1 MYYFIELAGSIT
13 NIALL
18 SLFMSRLFVRN
29 KIQSKWHYTF
39 LTLLCTGQ
47 CVLSLFPNWVIPRT
61 LYLLLGGFLLARLF
75 YEVQTWPAAFASGSF
90 FVLGSVVEILAMLL
104 IGVRLPDTD
113 LLMQVGAARLIYVV
127 FSNLIQIPLLILVSH
142 FFNRE
147 ESDLRIV
154 WLLPLISIQL
164 ASISVCY
171 VVQCHAADKDFPD
184 YMVFFMAVLLFVNI
198 MIVFYVEAL
207 RKNEKEKYLAEL
219 TEQHYHLQIEYYQQL
234 LEKQQETKALWHDIK
249 KYTTAMQAVAAQ
261 NDSEQLRQIAQAAA
275 DAYERVKDI
284 SAVGNPVVDALLNQ
298 YLRSA
303 KENQI
308 QVLLD
313 ITIPEVLA
321 ISTLLLSVVIGNT
334 FDNAIEA
341 CRLIAPEKRVIHL
354 QLRKQNRILFY
365 SIENP
370 YIDAVTQLRVGKH
383 HGYGL
388 KNVERAVN
396 QNKAEKDLLALKTEI
411 LAVIKG
417 ESAFPK
423 DTLAEMIAAQE
434 KKHTEL
440 DTLCEEASAELERNA
455 ELMANVSRLY
465 DELISYADLYD
476 SANFEAKKMIV
487 NQLIRRVDVYRGYQI
502 NISFN
507 FDLTPYIEGE

>member
-1 MYYFIELAGSIT
+1 MYYFIELAGSVT

-29 KIQSKWHYTF
+29 KIQSKWYFAF
-39 LTLLCTGQ
+39 LILLCTGQ

-113 LLMQVGAARLIYVV
+113 LLMQAGAARVIYVV

-249 KYTTAMQAVAAQ
+249 KYTAAMQAVAAQ
-261 NDSEQLRQIAQAAA
+261 NDSEQLRQIAQAAE

-303 KENQI
+303 KENRI

-396 QNKAEKDLLALKTEI
+396 QNNGNFQLEKVDGNFIVQIRLN
-411 LAVIKG
+411 
-417 ESAFPK
+417 
-423 DTLAEMIAAQE
+423 
-434 KKHTEL
+434 
-440 DTLCEEASAELERNA
+440 CEN
-455 ELMANVSRLY
+455 
-465 DELISYADLYD
+465 
-476 SANFEAKKMIV
+476 
-487 NQLIRRVDVYRGYQI
+487 
-502 NISFN
+502 
-507 FDLTPYIEGE
+507 

>member
-1 MYYFIELAGSIT
+1 MYYFIELAGSVT

-29 KIQSKWHYTF
+29 KIQSKWHSAF

-113 LLMQVGAARLIYVV
+113 LLMQAGAVRVIYVV
-127 FSNLIQIPLLILVSH
+127 FSNLLQIPLLILVSH

-154 WLLPLISIQL
+154 WLFPLISIQL

-184 YMVFFMAVLLFVNI
+184 YMVFFIAVLLFVNI

-249 KYTTAMQAVAAQ
+249 KYTAAMQAVAAQ
-261 NDSEQLRQIAQAAA
+261 NDSEQLRQIAQAAE

-308 QVLLD
+308 QVLFD

-341 CRLIAPEKRVIHL
+341 CRLINPEKREIHL

-396 QNKAEKDLLALKTEI
+396 QNNGNFQLEKVDGNFIVQIRLN
-411 LAVIKG
+411 
-417 ESAFPK
+417 
-423 DTLAEMIAAQE
+423 
-434 KKHTEL
+434 
-440 DTLCEEASAELERNA
+440 CEN
-455 ELMANVSRLY
+455 
-465 DELISYADLYD
+465 
-476 SANFEAKKMIV
+476 
-487 NQLIRRVDVYRGYQI
+487 
-502 NISFN
+502 
-507 FDLTPYIEGE
+507 

>member
-207 RKNEKEKYLAEL
+207 RKNEQEKYLAEL

-249 KYTTAMQAVAAQ
+249 KYTAAMQAVAAQ
-261 NDSEQLRQIAQAAA
+261 NDSEQLRQIAQAAE

-341 CRLIAPEKRVIHL
+341 CRLINPEKREIHL

-396 QNKAEKDLLALKTEI
+396 QNNGNFQLEKVDGNFIVQIRLN
-411 LAVIKG
+411 
-417 ESAFPK
+417 
-423 DTLAEMIAAQE
+423 
-434 KKHTEL
+434 
-440 DTLCEEASAELERNA
+440 CEN
-455 ELMANVSRLY
+455 
-465 DELISYADLYD
+465 
-476 SANFEAKKMIV
+476 
-487 NQLIRRVDVYRGYQI
+487 
-502 NISFN
+502 
-507 FDLTPYIEGE
+507 

>member
-1 MYYFIELAGSIT
+1 MYYFIELAGSVT

-29 KIQSKWHYTF
+29 KIQSKWYFAF
-39 LTLLCTGQ
+39 LILLCTGQ

-104 IGVRLPDTD
+104 IDVRLPDTD
-113 LLMQVGAARLIYVV
+113 LLMQAGAARVIYVV

-249 KYTTAMQAVAAQ
+249 KYTAAMQAVAAQ
-261 NDSEQLRQIAQAAA
+261 NDSEQLRQIAQAAE

-396 QNKAEKDLLALKTEI
+396 QNNGNFQVEKSKGLF
-411 LAVIKG
+411 VIQIRLNC
-417 ESAFPK
+417 ES
-423 DTLAEMIAAQE
+423 
-434 KKHTEL
+434 
-440 DTLCEEASAELERNA
+440 
-455 ELMANVSRLY
+455 
-465 DELISYADLYD
+465 
-476 SANFEAKKMIV
+476 
-487 NQLIRRVDVYRGYQI
+487 
-502 NISFN
+502 
-507 FDLTPYIEGE
+507 

>member
-61 LYLLLGGFLLARLF
+61 LYLLLGGFLLARVF

-396 QNKAEKDLLALKTEI
+396 QNNGNFQVEKVDGNFIVQIRLN
-411 LAVIKG
+411 
-417 ESAFPK
+417 
-423 DTLAEMIAAQE
+423 
-434 KKHTEL
+434 
-440 DTLCEEASAELERNA
+440 CEN
-455 ELMANVSRLY
+455 
-465 DELISYADLYD
+465 
-476 SANFEAKKMIV
+476 
-487 NQLIRRVDVYRGYQI
+487 
-502 NISFN
+502 
-507 FDLTPYIEGE
+507 

>member
-1 MYYFIELAGSIT
+1 MYYFIELAGSVT

-29 KIQSKWHYTF
+29 KIQSKWYFAF
-39 LTLLCTGQ
+39 LILLCTGQ

-113 LLMQVGAARLIYVV
+113 LLIQAGAARVNYVV

-249 KYTTAMQAVAAQ
+249 KYTAAMQAVAAQ
-261 NDSEQLRQIAQAAA
+261 NDSEQLRQIAQAAE

-396 QNKAEKDLLALKTEI
+396 QNNGNFQLEKVDGNFIVQIRLN
-411 LAVIKG
+411 
-417 ESAFPK
+417 
-423 DTLAEMIAAQE
+423 
-434 KKHTEL
+434 
-440 DTLCEEASAELERNA
+440 CEN
-455 ELMANVSRLY
+455 
-465 DELISYADLYD
+465 
-476 SANFEAKKMIV
+476 
-487 NQLIRRVDVYRGYQI
+487 
-502 NISFN
+502 
-507 FDLTPYIEGE
+507 

>member
-1 MYYFIELAGSIT
+1 MYYFIELAGSVT

-29 KIQSKWHYTF
+29 KIQSKWYFAF
-39 LTLLCTGQ
+39 LILLCTGQ

-113 LLMQVGAARLIYVV
+113 LLMQAGAARVIYVV

-249 KYTTAMQAVAAQ
+249 KYTAAMQAVAAQ
-261 NDSEQLRQIAQAAA
+261 NDSEQLRQIAQAAE

-388 KNVERAVN
+388 KNVERVVN
-396 QNKAEKDLLALKTEI
+396 QNNGNFQVEKSKGLF
-411 LAVIKG
+411 VIQIRLNC
-417 ESAFPK
+417 ES
-423 DTLAEMIAAQE
+423 
-434 KKHTEL
+434 
-440 DTLCEEASAELERNA
+440 
-455 ELMANVSRLY
+455 
-465 DELISYADLYD
+465 
-476 SANFEAKKMIV
+476 
-487 NQLIRRVDVYRGYQI
+487 
-502 NISFN
+502 
-507 FDLTPYIEGE
+507 

>member
-29 KIQSKWHYTF
+29 KVQSKWHYTF

-104 IGVRLPDTD
+104 IGVRLPDMD

-249 KYTTAMQAVAAQ
+249 KYTAAMQAVAAQ
-261 NDSEQLRQIAQAAA
+261 NDSKQLRQIAQAAA

-341 CRLIAPEKRVIHL
+341 CRLIAPEKRMIHL

-396 QNKAEKDLLALKTEI
+396 QNNGNFQLEKVDGNFIVQIRLN
-411 LAVIKG
+411 
-417 ESAFPK
+417 
-423 DTLAEMIAAQE
+423 
-434 KKHTEL
+434 
-440 DTLCEEASAELERNA
+440 CEN
-455 ELMANVSRLY
+455 
-465 DELISYADLYD
+465 
-476 SANFEAKKMIV
+476 
-487 NQLIRRVDVYRGYQI
+487 
-502 NISFN
+502 
-507 FDLTPYIEGE
+507 

>member
-1 MYYFIELAGSIT
+1 MYYFIELAGSVT

-29 KIQSKWHYTF
+29 KIQSKWHSAF

-113 LLMQVGAARLIYVV
+113 LLMQAGAVRVIYVV
-127 FSNLIQIPLLILVSH
+127 FSNLLQIPLLILVSH

-184 YMVFFMAVLLFVNI
+184 YMVFFIAVLLFVNI

-354 QLRKQNRILFY
+354 QLRKQNQILFY

-396 QNKAEKDLLALKTEI
+396 QNNGNFQLEKVDGNFIVQIRLN
-411 LAVIKG
+411 
-417 ESAFPK
+417 
-423 DTLAEMIAAQE
+423 
-434 KKHTEL
+434 
-440 DTLCEEASAELERNA
+440 CEN
-455 ELMANVSRLY
+455 
-465 DELISYADLYD
+465 
-476 SANFEAKKMIV
+476 
-487 NQLIRRVDVYRGYQI
+487 
-502 NISFN
+502 
-507 FDLTPYIEGE
+507 

>member
-39 LTLLCTGQ
+39 LTLLCTAQ

-249 KYTTAMQAVAAQ
+249 KYTAAMQAVAAQ
-261 NDSEQLRQIAQAAA
+261 NDSEQLRQIAQAAE

-341 CRLIAPEKRVIHL
+341 CRLINPEKREIHL

-396 QNKAEKDLLALKTEI
+396 QNNGNFQLEKVDGNFIVQIRLN
-411 LAVIKG
+411 
-417 ESAFPK
+417 
-423 DTLAEMIAAQE
+423 
-434 KKHTEL
+434 
-440 DTLCEEASAELERNA
+440 CEN
-455 ELMANVSRLY
+455 
-465 DELISYADLYD
+465 
-476 SANFEAKKMIV
+476 
-487 NQLIRRVDVYRGYQI
+487 
-502 NISFN
+502 
-507 FDLTPYIEGE
+507 

>member
-29 KIQSKWHYTF
+29 KVQSKWHYTF

-47 CVLSLFPNWVIPRT
+47 CVLSLFPNWVIPRA

-104 IGVRLPDTD
+104 IGVRLPDMD

-249 KYTTAMQAVAAQ
+249 KYTAAMQAVAAQ

-341 CRLIAPEKRVIHL
+341 CRLIAPEKRMIHL

-396 QNKAEKDLLALKTEI
+396 QNNGNFQLEKVDGNFIVQIRLN
-411 LAVIKG
+411 
-417 ESAFPK
+417 
-423 DTLAEMIAAQE
+423 
-434 KKHTEL
+434 
-440 DTLCEEASAELERNA
+440 CEN
-455 ELMANVSRLY
+455 
-465 DELISYADLYD
+465 
-476 SANFEAKKMIV
+476 
-487 NQLIRRVDVYRGYQI
+487 
-502 NISFN
+502 
-507 FDLTPYIEGE
+507 

>member
-1 MYYFIELAGSIT
+1 MYYFIELAGSVT

-29 KIQSKWHYTF
+29 KIQSKWYFAF
-39 LTLLCTGQ
+39 LILLCTGQ

-113 LLMQVGAARLIYVV
+113 LLMQAGAARVIYVV

-249 KYTTAMQAVAAQ
+249 KYTAAMQAVAAQ

-396 QNKAEKDLLALKTEI
+396 QNNGNFQLEKVDGNFIVQIRLN
-411 LAVIKG
+411 
-417 ESAFPK
+417 
-423 DTLAEMIAAQE
+423 
-434 KKHTEL
+434 
-440 DTLCEEASAELERNA
+440 CEN
-455 ELMANVSRLY
+455 
-465 DELISYADLYD
+465 
-476 SANFEAKKMIV
+476 
-487 NQLIRRVDVYRGYQI
+487 
-502 NISFN
+502 
-507 FDLTPYIEGE
+507 

>member
-383 HGYGL
+383 HGYERLSRDDFGKDDDQQRESNSISNQKAML
-388 KNVERAVN
+388 EEFAARQGFTNIVHFTDDGISGTCFDRPGFLAMMKEVEAGNVEYLCIKDMSRMGRDYLKVGQIMEILRQRGVRLIAINDGVDSARAVRRI
-396 QNKAEKDLLALKTEI
+396 DLL
-411 LAVIKG
+411 
-417 ESAFPK
+417 
-423 DTLAEMIAAQE
+423 
-434 KKHTEL
+434 
-440 DTLCEEASAELERNA
+440 
-455 ELMANVSRLY
+455 
-465 DELISYADLYD
+465 
-476 SANFEAKKMIV
+476 
-487 NQLIRRVDVYRGYQI
+487 RRPVR
-502 NISFN
+502 
-507 FDLTPYIEGE
+507 

>member
-1 MYYFIELAGSIT
+1 MYYFIELAGSVT

-29 KIQSKWHYTF
+29 KIQSKWHSAF

-113 LLMQVGAARLIYVV
+113 LLMQAGAVRVIYVV
-127 FSNLIQIPLLILVSH
+127 FSNLLQIPLLILVSH

-147 ESDLRIV
+147 ESDLRMV

-249 KYTTAMQAVAAQ
+249 KYTAAMQAVAAQ
-261 NDSEQLRQIAQAAA
+261 NDSEQLRQIAQAAE

-396 QNKAEKDLLALKTEI
+396 QNNGNFQVEKSKGLF
-411 LAVIKG
+411 VIQIRLNC
-417 ESAFPK
+417 ES
-423 DTLAEMIAAQE
+423 
-434 KKHTEL
+434 
-440 DTLCEEASAELERNA
+440 
-455 ELMANVSRLY
+455 
-465 DELISYADLYD
+465 
-476 SANFEAKKMIV
+476 
-487 NQLIRRVDVYRGYQI
+487 
-502 NISFN
+502 
-507 FDLTPYIEGE
+507 

>member
-1 MYYFIELAGSIT
+1 MYYFIELAGSVT

-29 KIQSKWHYTF
+29 KIQSKWHSAF

-113 LLMQVGAARLIYVV
+113 LLMQAGAVRVIYVV
-127 FSNLIQIPLLILVSH
+127 FSNLLQIPLLILVSH

-396 QNKAEKDLLALKTEI
+396 QNNGNFQVEKVDGNFIVQIRLN
-411 LAVIKG
+411 
-417 ESAFPK
+417 
-423 DTLAEMIAAQE
+423 
-434 KKHTEL
+434 
-440 DTLCEEASAELERNA
+440 CEN
-455 ELMANVSRLY
+455 
-465 DELISYADLYD
+465 
-476 SANFEAKKMIV
+476 
-487 NQLIRRVDVYRGYQI
+487 
-502 NISFN
+502 
-507 FDLTPYIEGE
+507 

>member
-1 MYYFIELAGSIT
+1 MYYFIELAGSVT

-29 KIQSKWHYTF
+29 KIQSKWYFAF
-39 LTLLCTGQ
+39 LILLCTGQ

-113 LLMQVGAARLIYVV
+113 LLMQAGAARVIYVV

-147 ESDLRIV
+147 ESNLRIV

-249 KYTTAMQAVAAQ
+249 KYTAAMQAVAAQ
-261 NDSEQLRQIAQAAA
+261 NDSEQLRQIAQAAE

-284 SAVGNPVVDALLNQ
+284 SAVGNSVVDALLNQ

-396 QNKAEKDLLALKTEI
+396 QNNGNFQVEKSKGLF
-411 LAVIKG
+411 VIQIRLNC
-417 ESAFPK
+417 ES
-423 DTLAEMIAAQE
+423 
-434 KKHTEL
+434 
-440 DTLCEEASAELERNA
+440 
-455 ELMANVSRLY
+455 
-465 DELISYADLYD
+465 
-476 SANFEAKKMIV
+476 
-487 NQLIRRVDVYRGYQI
+487 
-502 NISFN
+502 
-507 FDLTPYIEGE
+507 

>member
-1 MYYFIELAGSIT
+1 MYYFIELAGSVT

-29 KIQSKWHYTF
+29 KIQSKWYFAF
-39 LTLLCTGQ
+39 LILLCTGQ

-113 LLMQVGAARLIYVV
+113 LLMQAGAARVIYVV

-154 WLLPLISIQL
+154 WLLPLISIHL

-249 KYTTAMQAVAAQ
+249 KYTAAMQAVAAQ
-261 NDSEQLRQIAQAAA
+261 NDSEQLRQIAQAAE

-396 QNKAEKDLLALKTEI
+396 QNNGNFQVEKSKGLF
-411 LAVIKG
+411 VIQIRLNC
-417 ESAFPK
+417 ES
-423 DTLAEMIAAQE
+423 
-434 KKHTEL
+434 
-440 DTLCEEASAELERNA
+440 
-455 ELMANVSRLY
+455 
-465 DELISYADLYD
+465 
-476 SANFEAKKMIV
+476 
-487 NQLIRRVDVYRGYQI
+487 
-502 NISFN
+502 
-507 FDLTPYIEGE
+507 

>member
-1 MYYFIELAGSIT
+1 MYYFIELAGSVT

-29 KIQSKWHYTF
+29 KIQSKWYFAF
-39 LTLLCTGQ
+39 LILLCTGQ

-113 LLMQVGAARLIYVV
+113 LLMQAGAARVIYVV

-142 FFNRE
+142 FLNRE

-249 KYTTAMQAVAAQ
+249 KYTAAMQAVAAQ
-261 NDSEQLRQIAQAAA
+261 NDSEQLRQIAQAAE

-396 QNKAEKDLLALKTEI
+396 QNNGNFQVEKSKGLF
-411 LAVIKG
+411 VIQIRLNC
-417 ESAFPK
+417 ES
-423 DTLAEMIAAQE
+423 
-434 KKHTEL
+434 
-440 DTLCEEASAELERNA
+440 
-455 ELMANVSRLY
+455 
-465 DELISYADLYD
+465 
-476 SANFEAKKMIV
+476 
-487 NQLIRRVDVYRGYQI
+487 
-502 NISFN
+502 
-507 FDLTPYIEGE
+507 

>member
-29 KIQSKWHYTF
+29 KVQSKWHYTF

-104 IGVRLPDTD
+104 IGVRLPDMD

-249 KYTTAMQAVAAQ
+249 KYTAAMQAVAAQ
-261 NDSEQLRQIAQAAA
+261 NDSEQLRQIVQAAA

-341 CRLIAPEKRVIHL
+341 CRLIAPEKRMIHL

-396 QNKAEKDLLALKTEI
+396 QNNGNFQLEKVDGNFIVQIRLN
-411 LAVIKG
+411 
-417 ESAFPK
+417 
-423 DTLAEMIAAQE
+423 
-434 KKHTEL
+434 
-440 DTLCEEASAELERNA
+440 CEN
-455 ELMANVSRLY
+455 
-465 DELISYADLYD
+465 
-476 SANFEAKKMIV
+476 
-487 NQLIRRVDVYRGYQI
+487 
-502 NISFN
+502 
-507 FDLTPYIEGE
+507 

>member
-1 MYYFIELAGSIT
+1 MYYFIELAGSVT

-29 KIQSKWHYTF
+29 KIQSKWYFAF
-39 LTLLCTGQ
+39 LILLCTGQ

-113 LLMQVGAARLIYVV
+113 LLMQAGAARVIYVV

-154 WLLPLISIQL
+154 WLLPLISTQL

-249 KYTTAMQAVAAQ
+249 KYTAAMQAVAAQ
-261 NDSEQLRQIAQAAA
+261 NDSEQLRQIAQAAE

-396 QNKAEKDLLALKTEI
+396 QNNGNFQVEKSKGLF
-411 LAVIKG
+411 VIQIRLNC
-417 ESAFPK
+417 ES
-423 DTLAEMIAAQE
+423 
-434 KKHTEL
+434 
-440 DTLCEEASAELERNA
+440 
-455 ELMANVSRLY
+455 
-465 DELISYADLYD
+465 
-476 SANFEAKKMIV
+476 
-487 NQLIRRVDVYRGYQI
+487 
-502 NISFN
+502 
-507 FDLTPYIEGE
+507 

>member
-29 KIQSKWHYTF
+29 KVQSKWHYTF

-47 CVLSLFPNWVIPRT
+47 CVLSLFPNWLIPRT

-104 IGVRLPDTD
+104 IGVRLPDMD

-249 KYTTAMQAVAAQ
+249 KYTAAMQAVAAQ

-341 CRLIAPEKRVIHL
+341 CRLIAPEKRMIHL

-396 QNKAEKDLLALKTEI
+396 QNNGNFQLEKVDGNFIVQIRLN
-411 LAVIKG
+411 
-417 ESAFPK
+417 
-423 DTLAEMIAAQE
+423 
-434 KKHTEL
+434 
-440 DTLCEEASAELERNA
+440 CEN
-455 ELMANVSRLY
+455 
-465 DELISYADLYD
+465 
-476 SANFEAKKMIV
+476 
-487 NQLIRRVDVYRGYQI
+487 
-502 NISFN
+502 
-507 FDLTPYIEGE
+507 

>member
-1 MYYFIELAGSIT
+1 MYYFIELTGSIT

-29 KIQSKWHYTF
+29 KVQSKWHYTF

-104 IGVRLPDTD
+104 IGVRLPDMD

-249 KYTTAMQAVAAQ
+249 KYTAAMQAVAAQ

-341 CRLIAPEKRVIHL
+341 CRLIAPEKRMIHL

-396 QNKAEKDLLALKTEI
+396 QNNGNFQLEKVDGNFIVQIRLN
-411 LAVIKG
+411 
-417 ESAFPK
+417 
-423 DTLAEMIAAQE
+423 
-434 KKHTEL
+434 
-440 DTLCEEASAELERNA
+440 CEN
-455 ELMANVSRLY
+455 
-465 DELISYADLYD
+465 
-476 SANFEAKKMIV
+476 
-487 NQLIRRVDVYRGYQI
+487 
-502 NISFN
+502 
-507 FDLTPYIEGE
+507 

>member
-29 KIQSKWHYTF
+29 KVQSKWHYTF

-113 LLMQVGAARLIYVV
+113 LLMQAGVVRVIYVV
-127 FSNLIQIPLLILVSH
+127 FSNLLQIPLLILVSH

-249 KYTTAMQAVAAQ
+249 KYTAAMQAVAAQ

-341 CRLIAPEKRVIHL
+341 CRLIAPEKRMIHL

-396 QNKAEKDLLALKTEI
+396 QNNGNFQLEKVDGNFIVQIRLN
-411 LAVIKG
+411 
-417 ESAFPK
+417 
-423 DTLAEMIAAQE
+423 
-434 KKHTEL
+434 
-440 DTLCEEASAELERNA
+440 CEN
-455 ELMANVSRLY
+455 
-465 DELISYADLYD
+465 
-476 SANFEAKKMIV
+476 
-487 NQLIRRVDVYRGYQI
+487 
-502 NISFN
+502 
-507 FDLTPYIEGE
+507 

>member
-29 KIQSKWHYTF
+29 KVQSKWHYTF

-104 IGVRLPDTD
+104 IGVRLPDMD

-142 FFNRE
+142 FFNRK

-219 TEQHYHLQIEYYQQL
+219 TEQHCHLQIEYYQQL

-249 KYTTAMQAVAAQ
+249 KYTAAMQAVAAQ

-341 CRLIAPEKRVIHL
+341 CRLIAPEKRMIHL

-396 QNKAEKDLLALKTEI
+396 QNNGNFQLEKVDGNFIVQIRLN
-411 LAVIKG
+411 
-417 ESAFPK
+417 
-423 DTLAEMIAAQE
+423 
-434 KKHTEL
+434 
-440 DTLCEEASAELERNA
+440 CEN
-455 ELMANVSRLY
+455 
-465 DELISYADLYD
+465 
-476 SANFEAKKMIV
+476 
-487 NQLIRRVDVYRGYQI
+487 
-502 NISFN
+502 
-507 FDLTPYIEGE
+507 

>member
-1 MYYFIELAGSIT
+1 MYYFIELAGSVT

-29 KIQSKWHYTF
+29 KIQSKWYFAF
-39 LTLLCTGQ
+39 LILLCTGQ

-113 LLMQVGAARLIYVV
+113 LLMQAGAARVIYVV

-147 ESDLRIV
+147 ESDLWIV

-249 KYTTAMQAVAAQ
+249 KYTAAMQAVAAQ
-261 NDSEQLRQIAQAAA
+261 NDSEQLRQIAQAAE

-396 QNKAEKDLLALKTEI
+396 QNNGNFQVEKSKGLF
-411 LAVIKG
+411 VIQIRLNC
-417 ESAFPK
+417 ES
-423 DTLAEMIAAQE
+423 
-434 KKHTEL
+434 
-440 DTLCEEASAELERNA
+440 
-455 ELMANVSRLY
+455 
-465 DELISYADLYD
+465 
-476 SANFEAKKMIV
+476 
-487 NQLIRRVDVYRGYQI
+487 
-502 NISFN
+502 
-507 FDLTPYIEGE
+507 

>member
-104 IGVRLPDTD
+104 VGVRLPDTD

-249 KYTTAMQAVAAQ
+249 KYTAAMQAVAAQ
-261 NDSEQLRQIAQAAA
+261 NDSEQLRQIAQAAE

-341 CRLIAPEKRVIHL
+341 CRLINPEKREIHL

-396 QNKAEKDLLALKTEI
+396 QNNGNFQLEKVDGNFIVQIRLN
-411 LAVIKG
+411 
-417 ESAFPK
+417 
-423 DTLAEMIAAQE
+423 
-434 KKHTEL
+434 
-440 DTLCEEASAELERNA
+440 CEN
-455 ELMANVSRLY
+455 
-465 DELISYADLYD
+465 
-476 SANFEAKKMIV
+476 
-487 NQLIRRVDVYRGYQI
+487 
-502 NISFN
+502 
-507 FDLTPYIEGE
+507 

>member
-1 MYYFIELAGSIT
+1 MYYFIELAGSVT

-29 KIQSKWHYTF
+29 KIQSKWYFAF
-39 LTLLCTGQ
+39 LILLCTGQ

-113 LLMQVGAARLIYVV
+113 LLMQAGAARVIYVV

-249 KYTTAMQAVAAQ
+249 KYTAAMQAVAAQ
-261 NDSEQLRQIAQAAA
+261 NDSEQLRQIAQAAE

-396 QNKAEKDLLALKTEI
+396 QNNGNFQLEKVDGNFI
-411 LAVIKG
+411 VQIRVN
-417 ESAFPK
+417 
-423 DTLAEMIAAQE
+423 
-434 KKHTEL
+434 
-440 DTLCEEASAELERNA
+440 CEN
-455 ELMANVSRLY
+455 
-465 DELISYADLYD
+465 
-476 SANFEAKKMIV
+476 
-487 NQLIRRVDVYRGYQI
+487 
-502 NISFN
+502 
-507 FDLTPYIEGE
+507 

>member
-29 KIQSKWHYTF
+29 KVQSKWHYTF

-104 IGVRLPDTD
+104 IGVRLPDMD

-207 RKNEKEKYLAEL
+207 RKNEKEKYLEEL

-249 KYTTAMQAVAAQ
+249 KYTAAMQAVAAQ

-341 CRLIAPEKRVIHL
+341 CRLIAPEKRMIHL

-396 QNKAEKDLLALKTEI
+396 QNNGNFQLEKVDGNFIVQIRLN
-411 LAVIKG
+411 
-417 ESAFPK
+417 
-423 DTLAEMIAAQE
+423 
-434 KKHTEL
+434 
-440 DTLCEEASAELERNA
+440 CEN
-455 ELMANVSRLY
+455 
-465 DELISYADLYD
+465 
-476 SANFEAKKMIV
+476 
-487 NQLIRRVDVYRGYQI
+487 
-502 NISFN
+502 
-507 FDLTPYIEGE
+507 

>member
-29 KIQSKWHYTF
+29 KVQSKWHYTF

-104 IGVRLPDTD
+104 IGVRLPDMD

-249 KYTTAMQAVAAQ
+249 KYTAAMQAVAAQ

-341 CRLIAPEKRVIHL
+341 CRLIAPEKRMIHL

-396 QNKAEKDLLALKTEI
+396 QNNGNFQLEKVDGNFIVQIRLT
-411 LAVIKG
+411 
-417 ESAFPK
+417 
-423 DTLAEMIAAQE
+423 
-434 KKHTEL
+434 
-440 DTLCEEASAELERNA
+440 CEN
-455 ELMANVSRLY
+455 
-465 DELISYADLYD
+465 
-476 SANFEAKKMIV
+476 
-487 NQLIRRVDVYRGYQI
+487 
-502 NISFN
+502 
-507 FDLTPYIEGE
+507 

>member
-29 KIQSKWHYTF
+29 KVQSKWHYTF

-90 FVLGSVVEILAMLL
+90 FVLGSVIEILAMLL

-113 LLMQVGAARLIYVV
+113 LLMQAGAVRVIYVV
-127 FSNLIQIPLLILVSH
+127 FSNLLQIPLLILVSH

-198 MIVFYVEAL
+198 VIVFYVEAL

-249 KYTTAMQAVAAQ
+249 KYTAAMQAVAAQ

-341 CRLIAPEKRVIHL
+341 CRLIAPEKRMIHL

-396 QNKAEKDLLALKTEI
+396 QNNGNFQLEKVDGNFIVQIRLN
-411 LAVIKG
+411 
-417 ESAFPK
+417 
-423 DTLAEMIAAQE
+423 
-434 KKHTEL
+434 
-440 DTLCEEASAELERNA
+440 CEN
-455 ELMANVSRLY
+455 
-465 DELISYADLYD
+465 
-476 SANFEAKKMIV
+476 
-487 NQLIRRVDVYRGYQI
+487 
-502 NISFN
+502 
-507 FDLTPYIEGE
+507 

>member
-29 KIQSKWHYTF
+29 KVQSKWHYTF
-39 LTLLCTGQ
+39 LTLLCTRQ

-104 IGVRLPDTD
+104 IGVRLPDMD

-249 KYTTAMQAVAAQ
+249 KYTAAMQAVAAQ

-341 CRLIAPEKRVIHL
+341 CRLIAPEKRMIHL

-396 QNKAEKDLLALKTEI
+396 QNNGNFQLEKVDGNFIVQIRLN
-411 LAVIKG
+411 
-417 ESAFPK
+417 
-423 DTLAEMIAAQE
+423 
-434 KKHTEL
+434 
-440 DTLCEEASAELERNA
+440 CEN
-455 ELMANVSRLY
+455 
-465 DELISYADLYD
+465 
-476 SANFEAKKMIV
+476 
-487 NQLIRRVDVYRGYQI
+487 
-502 NISFN
+502 
-507 FDLTPYIEGE
+507 

>member
-29 KIQSKWHYTF
+29 KVQSKWHYTF

-113 LLMQVGAARLIYVV
+113 LLMQAGAVRVIYVV
-127 FSNLIQIPLLILVSH
+127 FSNLLQIPLLILVSH

-249 KYTTAMQAVAAQ
+249 KYTAAMQAVAAQ

-341 CRLIAPEKRVIHL
+341 CRLIAPEKRMIHL

-396 QNKAEKDLLALKTEI
+396 QNNGNFKLEKVDGNFIVQIRLN
-411 LAVIKG
+411 
-417 ESAFPK
+417 
-423 DTLAEMIAAQE
+423 
-434 KKHTEL
+434 
-440 DTLCEEASAELERNA
+440 CEN
-455 ELMANVSRLY
+455 
-465 DELISYADLYD
+465 
-476 SANFEAKKMIV
+476 
-487 NQLIRRVDVYRGYQI
+487 
-502 NISFN
+502 
-507 FDLTPYIEGE
+507 

>member
-1 MYYFIELAGSIT
+1 MYYFIELAGSVT

-29 KIQSKWHYTF
+29 KIQSKWYFAF
-39 LTLLCTGQ
+39 LILLCTGQ

-113 LLMQVGAARLIYVV
+113 LLMQAGAVRVIYVV

-249 KYTTAMQAVAAQ
+249 KYTAAMQAVAAQ
-261 NDSEQLRQIAQAAA
+261 NDSEQLRQIAQAAE

-341 CRLIAPEKRVIHL
+341 CRLINPEKREIHL

-396 QNKAEKDLLALKTEI
+396 QNNGNFQLEKVDGNFIVQIRLN
-411 LAVIKG
+411 
-417 ESAFPK
+417 
-423 DTLAEMIAAQE
+423 
-434 KKHTEL
+434 
-440 DTLCEEASAELERNA
+440 CEN
-455 ELMANVSRLY
+455 
-465 DELISYADLYD
+465 
-476 SANFEAKKMIV
+476 
-487 NQLIRRVDVYRGYQI
+487 
-502 NISFN
+502 
-507 FDLTPYIEGE
+507 

>member
-1 MYYFIELAGSIT
+1 MIYYFVEFAGSFA

-18 SLFMSRLFVRN
+18 VLFVDRLFQKKDLSSRWFYLY
-29 KIQSKWHYTF
+29 IA
-39 LTLLCTGQ
+39 LLIVGQ
-47 CVLSLFPNWVIPRT
+47 CLLSLFPTWVMPRT
-61 LYLLLGGFLLARLF
+61 IYFLLGGFLLAILF
-75 YEVQTWPAAFASGSF
+75 YEAQIWQAIFASAAFFTLVA
-90 FVLGSVVEILAMLL
+90 VVEVLAMLL
-104 IGVRLPDTD
+104 IGLQVSDTD
-113 LLMQVGAARLIYVV
+113 ALMQAGSARLIYVV
-127 FSNLIQIPLLILVSH
+127 FSNLIQIPLLILISH
-142 FFNRE
+142 FFSRKENV
-147 ESDLRIV
+147 LRIL
-154 WLLPLISIQL
+154 WLLPIIVIQI
-164 ASISVCY
+164 ASIAVCY
-171 VVQCHAADKDFPD
+171 VVQYHAADENFPD
-184 YMVFFMAVLLFVNI
+184 YLIGLMVVLLLMNI
-198 MIVFYVEAL
+198 LIVFYVEAL

-249 KYTTAMQAVAAQ
+249 KYTAAMQAVAAQ
-261 NDSEQLRQIAQAAA
+261 NDSEQLRQIAQAAE

-396 QNKAEKDLLALKTEI
+396 QNNGNFQLEKVDGNFIVQIRLN
-411 LAVIKG
+411 
-417 ESAFPK
+417 
-423 DTLAEMIAAQE
+423 
-434 KKHTEL
+434 
-440 DTLCEEASAELERNA
+440 CEN
-455 ELMANVSRLY
+455 
-465 DELISYADLYD
+465 
-476 SANFEAKKMIV
+476 
-487 NQLIRRVDVYRGYQI
+487 
-502 NISFN
+502 
-507 FDLTPYIEGE
+507 

>member
-1 MYYFIELAGSIT
+1 MYYFIELAGSVT

-18 SLFMSRLFVRN
+18 SLFMSRLFERN
-29 KIQSKWHYTF
+29 KIQSKWYFAF
-39 LTLLCTGQ
+39 LILLCTGQ

-104 IGVRLPDTD
+104 IGVRLPDMD

-249 KYTTAMQAVAAQ
+249 KYTAAMQAVAAQ
-261 NDSEQLRQIAQAAA
+261 NDSEQLRQIAQAAE

-370 YIDAVTQLRVGKH
+370 YIEAVTQLRVGKH

-396 QNKAEKDLLALKTEI
+396 QNNGNFQVEKSKGLF
-411 LAVIKG
+411 VIQIRLNC
-417 ESAFPK
+417 ES
-423 DTLAEMIAAQE
+423 
-434 KKHTEL
+434 
-440 DTLCEEASAELERNA
+440 
-455 ELMANVSRLY
+455 
-465 DELISYADLYD
+465 
-476 SANFEAKKMIV
+476 
-487 NQLIRRVDVYRGYQI
+487 
-502 NISFN
+502 
-507 FDLTPYIEGE
+507 

>member
-47 CVLSLFPNWVIPRT
+47 CVLSLFPYWVIPRT

-396 QNKAEKDLLALKTEI
+396 QNNGNFQVEKVDGNFI
-411 LAVIKG
+411 VQI
-417 ESAFPK
+417 
-423 DTLAEMIAAQE
+423 
-434 KKHTEL
+434 
-440 DTLCEEASAELERNA
+440 
-455 ELMANVSRLY
+455 RL
-465 DELISYADLYD
+465 
-476 SANFEAKKMIV
+476 NCK
-487 NQLIRRVDVYRGYQI
+487 N
-502 NISFN
+502 
-507 FDLTPYIEGE
+507 